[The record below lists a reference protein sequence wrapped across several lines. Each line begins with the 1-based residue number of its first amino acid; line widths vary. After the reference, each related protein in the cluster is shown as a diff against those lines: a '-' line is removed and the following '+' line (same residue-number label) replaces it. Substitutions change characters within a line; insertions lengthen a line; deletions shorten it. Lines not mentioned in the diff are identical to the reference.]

1 MYTLYVYLNVL
12 VLNWGGDNLIFVG
25 YSTVKFI
32 QGRLG
37 IGKHNFI
44 YFKDKNI
51 PHYQFI

>member
-1 MYTLYVYLNVL
+1 MYLYLTGEEY
-12 VLNWGGDNLIFVG
+12 NLIFVG

-51 PHYQFI
+51 PQYQFV